1 MRVAIEKEQFTPQ
14 ILFTIRR
21 VGAGATVGDFLCEL
35 KSVVETHFYKDN
47 VWSGYKVIEFSCLG
61 YSHIRLTFSSLEA
74 AFVSYD
80 LFIAS
85 PIHEKFHIDP
95 YFIPKPPSNESNIL
109 TNSINSLPLPP
120 PPPPSS
126 SASSSL
132 ATLSSSSQQQQQQQ
146 QVSQASSSASSATSW
161 KKISP
166 EQQNDFESEQYD
178 KKYPPMEKKLDKWDL
193 VFSQSNSRSNR
204 PIITQN
210 PVVRAPVAPPP
221 PQLSAAEKKAQKKAK
236 KYEKLKNSKK
246 TQVKRENAFSILNS
260 DESDSD
266 NNNESDEDN

>member
-1 MRVAIEKEQFTPQ
+1 
-14 ILFTIRR
+14 
-21 VGAGATVGDFLCEL
+21 
-35 KSVVETHFYKDN
+35 
-47 VWSGYKVIEFSCLG
+47 
-61 YSHIRLTFSSLEA
+61 
-74 AFVSYD
+74 
-80 LFIAS
+80 
-85 PIHEKFHIDP
+85 
-95 YFIPKPPSNESNIL
+95 
-109 TNSINSLPLPP
+109 
-120 PPPPSS
+120 
-126 SASSSL
+126 
-132 ATLSSSSQQQQQQQ
+132 
-146 QVSQASSSASSATSW
+146 
-161 KKISP
+161 
-166 EQQNDFESEQYD
+166 
-178 KKYPPMEKKLDKWDL
+178 MEKKLDKWDL